1 MGPPTHEKLEIKL
14 DQNSTSTPTT
24 EKLVVLYPLE
34 SQEQNSVKTIINS
47 FEENIQQQEEQD
59 QIPLDPMTKMLMDI
73 KRSNEEN
80 AQRIS
85 GEIAG
90 LSRTIDENN
99 RELNTKI
106 VGIQNTIKTN
116 SEEFKKEVKRIDKRL
131 DEGEKKTISLID
143 KAIAEALRVNN
154 ASWENR
160 FAKLENKEPQ
170 PGASSIQPVGNIHQQ
185 AATRV
190 QQSEISIQEVA
201 PRVPVSPT
209 APSLPEWPS
218 VFGAQKGEK
227 SKTDDKPLDPL
238 EEEKLENAR
247 PEKFRNQEHEI
258 EWEIKEHKKKIII
271 KVERTDFIQE
281 FPNYSEEM
289 TDDFLIKNP
298 ANYGKRLVAMK
309 NKIYNA
315 TGIPPHRLDIVKMSF
330 SITKKAKLCW
340 LTFAKE
346 KTVTDIF
353 RLTQINNNMKQ
364 FNAFPHIPAKA
375 LDRKNQIEAILKRLQ
390 ELDRPLRY
398 QVRLGKSNLVI
409 MVKHHIQ
416 YDYRKYV
423 PVSLAVIDPN
433 NDVPDCDLNTKSD
446 TTENPEDQFKG
457 QKEIAKNSPK
467 GSLARKKKHDSF
479 INAWQV
485 AEFLE
490 AYINGTATT
499 LSYGDTN
506 WLETEAQTEYR
517 QTNTTYSV
525 EEVNGHSDHNSNDDN
540 E

>member
-238 EEEKLENAR
+238 EEEKLENIR

-258 EWEIKEHKKKIII
+258 EWEIKEHKRKIII
-271 KVERTDFIQE
+271 KVERTDFIQD
-281 FPNYSEEM
+281 FPNYNEEM
-289 TDDFLIKNP
+289 TDDYLIKNP

-309 NKIYNA
+309 NKIFNA

-364 FNAFPHIPAKA
+364 FNAFPHIPAKG
-375 LDRKNQIEAILKRLQ
+375 LERKTEIEAILKRLQ
-390 ELDRPLRY
+390 EIDTKLRY
-398 QVRLGKSNLVI
+398 QVRLGKNDLTV
-409 MVKHHIQ
+409 MVKHHKQ
-416 YDYRKYV
+416 YDYQSYV
-423 PVSLAVIDPN
+423 PVSLDIIDPN
-433 NDVPDCDLNTKSD
+433 NVVPNWDLNTKAD
-446 TTENPEDQFKG
+446 VTVPTAEVFKG
-457 QKEIAKNSPK
+457 NKRTAESSPE
-467 GSLARKKKHDSF
+467 GSLARKNIDD
-479 INAWQV
+479 WQV
-485 AEFLE
+485 AEFLG
-490 AYINGTATT
+490 AYIGGTATEPNY
-499 LSYGDTN
+499 SVAN
-506 WLETEAQTEYR
+506 WLEREADTNYSQS
-517 QTNTTYSV
+517 NTTFSV
-525 EEVNGHSDHNSNDDN
+525 DKGPDSVDTNVDN
-540 E
+540 K